1 MWTIARI
8 QELTMA
14 NRTNEG
20 LLPGLVFTFLC
31 FVWGSTWLAIKVGLG
46 SLPPITF
53 AGIRFVLAS
62 GLLGSYAIAKRIEFP
77 RDAGSW
83 RVMLF
88 LSLSQIAVPY
98 ALAFWG
104 EQYMT
109 AGLTSLL
116 FATLPFFVVVFAHF
130 MIPGERVTA
139 RKVSAMLLCFIG
151 VAVIFSRELMFTVN
165 SFWGGIAVVASAGI
179 AGCANVV
186 GKKYS
191 ESINSTVNVVV
202 QMGVGSIVLVAA
214 GLFLERGLP
223 LNFGYAS
230 VFAIVYLAVLGS
242 TFAFVALYWLFT
254 RMEVTRISLFTFITP
269 IVAVLLG
276 WLILGESVDINV
288 VAGGSLILVGVMLLS
303 RVPATG

>member
-1 MWTIARI
+1 
-8 QELTMA
+8 
-14 NRTNEG
+14 
-20 LLPGLVFTFLC
+20 LVFAFLC

-53 AGIRFVLAS
+53 AGIRFVIAS
-62 GLLGSYAIAKRIEFP
+62 GLLASYAIAKRIKFP
-77 RDAGSW
+77 RDANSW

-130 MIPGERVTA
+130 MIPGEHVTA
-139 RKVSAMLLCFIG
+139 RKVLAMSLCFIG
-151 VAVIFSRELMFTVN
+151 VAVIFSRELMFTIN
-165 SFWGGIAVVASAGI
+165 SFWGGIAVIASAGI

-191 ESINSTVNVVV
+191 QSINSTVNVVV
-202 QMGVGSIVLVAA
+202 QMGVGAILLVAA
-214 GLFLERGLP
+214 GLLLEHGAP
-223 LNFGYAS
+223 LNFDYTS
-230 VFAIVYLAVLGS
+230 VFAVLYLAVIGS
-242 TFAFVALYWLFT
+242 TLAFAALYWLFT

-276 WLILGESVDINV
+276 WLILGESVDVNV
-288 VAGGSLILVGVMLLS
+288 AIGGSLILVGVMLLS
-303 RVPATG
+303 RAPTTG

>member
-1 MWTIARI
+1 MGH
-8 QELTMA
+8 
-14 NRTNEG
+14 RTNGG
-20 LLPGLVFTFLC
+20 LLPRLVFAFLC

-53 AGIRFVLAS
+53 AGIRFVIAS
-62 GLLGSYAIAKRIEFP
+62 GLLASYAIAKRIKFP
-77 RDAGSW
+77 RDANSW

-130 MIPGERVTA
+130 MIPGEHVTA
-139 RKVSAMLLCFIG
+139 RKVLAMSLCFIG
-151 VAVIFSRELMFTVN
+151 VAVIFSRELMFTIN
-165 SFWGGIAVVASAGI
+165 SFWGGIAVIASAGI

-191 ESINSTVNVVV
+191 QSINSTVNVVV
-202 QMGVGSIVLVAA
+202 QMGVGAILLVAA
-214 GLFLERGLP
+214 GLLLEHGAP
-223 LNFGYAS
+223 LNFDYTS
-230 VFAIVYLAVLGS
+230 VFAVLYLAVIGS
-242 TFAFVALYWLFT
+242 TLAFAALYWLFT

-276 WLILGESVDINV
+276 WLILGESVDVNV
-288 VAGGSLILVGVMLLS
+288 AIGGSLILVGVMLLS
-303 RVPATG
+303 RAPTTG

>member
-1 MWTIARI
+1 
-8 QELTMA
+8 
-14 NRTNEG
+14 
-20 LLPGLVFTFLC
+20 LVFAFLC

-53 AGIRFVLAS
+53 AGIRFVIASVLLA
-62 GLLGSYAIAKRIEFP
+62 SYAIARRTEFP
-77 RDAGSW
+77 RDANSW

-139 RKVSAMLLCFIG
+139 RKVLAMLLCFIG
-151 VAVIFSRELMFTVN
+151 VAVIFSRELMFTIN
-165 SFWGGIAVVASAGI
+165 SFWGGIAVIASAGI

-191 ESINSTVNVVV
+191 QSINSTVNVVV
-202 QMGVGSIVLVAA
+202 QMGVGAILLVAA
-214 GLFLERGLP
+214 GLLLEHGAS
-223 LNFGYAS
+223 LNFDYTS
-230 VFAIVYLAVLGS
+230 VFAVLYLAVIGS
-242 TFAFVALYWLFT
+242 TLAFAALYWLFT

-276 WLILGESVDINV
+276 WLVLGESVDVNV
-288 VAGGSLILVGVMLLS
+288 AIGGSLILVGVVLLS
-303 RVPATG
+303 RAPATG

>member
-1 MWTIARI
+1 
-8 QELTMA
+8 MA
-14 NRTNEG
+14 
-20 LLPGLVFTFLC
+20 
-31 FVWGSTWLAIKVGLG
+31 S
-46 SLPPITF
+46 S
-53 AGIRFVLAS
+53 
-62 GLLGSYAIAKRIEFP
+62 LLGSYAIAKRIRFP
-77 RDAGSW
+77 RDANSW
-83 RVMLF
+83 QVMLF

-116 FATLPFFVVVFAHF
+116 FATLPFYVVVFAHF
-130 MIPGERVTA
+130 MIPGERMTT

-151 VAVIFSRELMFTVN
+151 VAVIFCRELVFTVN

-191 ESINSTVNVVV
+191 LSINSTANVVV
-202 QMGVGSIVLVAA
+202 QMGIGSIVLVAA
-214 GLFLERGLP
+214 GLSLEHGMP
-223 LNFGYAS
+223 LNFGYTS

-242 TFAFVALYWLFT
+242 ALAFVALYWLFT

-276 WLILGESVDINV
+276 WLVLGESVDINV
-288 VAGGSLILVGVMLLS
+288 AAGGSLILMGVVLLS
-303 RVPATG
+303 RAPATG

>member
-1 MWTIARI
+1 MG
-8 QELTMA
+8 
-14 NRTNEG
+14 NRTNGG

-53 AGIRFVLAS
+53 AGIRFVVASSLLA
-62 GLLGSYAIAKRIEFP
+62 SYAIAKRVEFP
-77 RDAGSW
+77 RDANSW

-202 QMGVGSIVLVAA
+202 QMGVGSILLVTA
-214 GLFLERGLP
+214 GLLLEHGAP
-223 LNFGYAS
+223 LNFDYTS
-230 VFAIVYLAVLGS
+230 VFAIMYLAVLGS

-288 VAGGSLILVGVMLLS
+288 AAGGSLILVGVVLLS

>member
-1 MWTIARI
+1 MG
-8 QELTMA
+8 
-14 NRTNEG
+14 NRTNG
-20 LLPGLVFTFLC
+20 GILPGLVFTFLC

-53 AGIRFVLAS
+53 AGIRFVIASCLLA
-62 GLLGSYAIAKRIEFP
+62 SYAIAKRVKFP
-77 RDAGSW
+77 KDANSW

-116 FATLPFFVVVFAHF
+116 FATLPFFVAVLAHF
-130 MIPGERVTA
+130 MIPGERVTT

-151 VAVIFSRELMFTVN
+151 VAVIFSRELMLTVN

-191 ESINSTVNVVV
+191 QSINSTVNVVV
-202 QMGVGSIVLVAA
+202 QMGVGSILLVTA
-214 GLFLERGLP
+214 GLLLEHGVP
-223 LNFGYAS
+223 LNFDYTS
-230 VFAIVYLAVLGS
+230 IFAIVYLAVLGS

-276 WLILGESVDINV
+276 WLILGESVDVNV
-288 VAGGSLILVGVMLLS
+288 AIGGSLILVGVVLLS
-303 RVPATG
+303 RAPATG